1 MKLNEAQHSAE
12 VISTEDQK
20 LFKFQEQNV
29 QQQFRNE
36 FTFVSQIQHIN
47 HNCIWSRSF
56 LLFGS

>member
-1 MKLNEAQHSAE
+1 MKLNKAQHSVE

-20 LFKFQEQNV
+20 LSKFQEQNV

-47 HNCIWSRSF
+47 HSCI
-56 LLFGS
+56 